1 MDITIRK
8 ATKEDMGR
16 VHELIIEL
24 AMYEKLPQ
32 EVELKP
38 GDLVN
43 DGFGEKPLFH
53 CFVAEVNSRV
63 EAMAIFYNRYSTWK
77 GKTVHLEDLIVTKNM
92 RNKGIGALLLDRV
105 IIFGKEM
112 GVKRISWEV
121 IDWNKKAIKFYQKKN
136 VTFYFAGVKGPVRD
150 DLFRSGILQIIDIN
164 HFFMR
169 ANQAVKFYKTG
180 DRKHQEKFAKYIHQS
195 YE

>member
-63 EAMAIFYNRYSTWK
+63 EAMAIIYNRYSTWK

-92 RNKGIGALLLDRV
+92 RDKGIGALLLDRV
-105 IIFGKEM
+105 ILFGKEM

-121 IDWNKKAIKFYQKKN
+121 IDWNKKAIKFYQR
-136 VTFYFAGVKGPVRD
+136 KGAKLID
-150 DLFRSGILQIIDIN
+150 DWSIIHLNKGAIEN
-164 HFFMR
+164 YH
-169 ANQAVKFYKTG
+169 
-180 DRKHQEKFAKYIHQS
+180 
-195 YE
+195 